1 MFSLIITI
9 ISIALVAVLALAT
22 LDYGGDAF
30 NRGSAGAEAARLIN
44 EAQQV
49 NAAVTMAG
57 VDGTTLSDIDALVT
71 GQYLSQVPGKFA
83 GNASVTGADI
93 STTGVADNVC
103 IEVQLKAT
111 GTKPADMAAVGA
123 TKQTGQL
130 YGCYGAGSNNNTFY
144 NL

>member
-111 GTKPADMAAVGA
+111 GT
-123 TKQTGQL
+123 
-130 YGCYGAGSNNNTFY
+130 
-144 NL
+144 